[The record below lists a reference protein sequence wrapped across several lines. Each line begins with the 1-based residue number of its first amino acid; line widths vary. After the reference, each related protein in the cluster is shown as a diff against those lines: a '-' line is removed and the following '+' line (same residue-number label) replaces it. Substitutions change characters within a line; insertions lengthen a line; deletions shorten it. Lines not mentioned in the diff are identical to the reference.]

1 MFNHLQ
7 KSFKQLNSINIIFPN
22 QLFEESNLFLNNKKT
37 YLIEEHLFFKQFNF
51 HKQKL
56 VFHRSSMKNYEN
68 YLLSK
73 GIDIAYIE
81 TKNQESDIRIFL
93 DKINVTEINI
103 YHPEDN
109 WLEKRIKKS
118 CKKNNIKINIEENPL
133 FLTAH
138 DDLLPFFNPEKKK
151 LFQTSFYKSQ
161 RKKMKIL
168 IDNDQNPVGGKWT
181 YDDMNRHKFPK
192 NKKTPTLDYSKLQSE
207 NYRDSVN
214 YVQKNFTENFGII
227 NDIQLYP
234 TDFKSSRLWFNDF
247 LKTRFDEFGIYEDA
261 VLIGESIINHSVLSP
276 LINSGLLNPKYVVKN
291 SLEFYKKNK
300 IPINSTEGF
309 IRQIIGWREFIRG
322 VYVSKGSEERTKNY
336 WNFDRKIPK
345 SFYDGN
351 TGIDPIDDT
360 IKKVEKSAYG
370 NHIER
375 LMILGNFMVL
385 CEFDPDEVYKWFME
399 VFIDSYDW
407 VMVPNVYGMSQF
419 ADGGLMSTKPYI
431 SSSNYIIKMSDY
443 KKGEWSD
450 IWDGLFW
457 SFMDK
462 QRDFFKK
469 NPRMRMLISS
479 FDKMDSL
486 KKEKLLMDA
495 HNFLIEL

>member
-73 GIDIAYIE
+73 GIDVAYIE

-93 DKINVTEINI
+93 DKKNVTEINI

-336 WNFDRKIPK
+336 WNFNRKIPK